1 MQDQVLLRKAKNG
14 NLKAFEALLQRYQS
28 RIYAHALRMTEN
40 EQDAF
45 DVSQNVA
52 LKIYKALP
60 SFREEARLS
69 TWIYQVTRN
78 ACLDFLKKRRP
89 QTSLEELAEQG
100 IELPAAETYSVEK
113 SSLLA
118 EKKMAVK
125 RAICALPASQ
135 KSILILRD
143 IEGYSYEENAILTK
157 TTLGTVKSRISR
169 ARGMIRQ
176 ALGEFGGDDE

>member
-1 MQDQVLLRKAKNG
+1 MQEQVLLRKAKNG

-78 ACLDFLKKRRP
+78 ACLDF
-89 QTSLEELAEQG
+89 
-100 IELPAAETYSVEK
+100 
-113 SSLLA
+113 
-118 EKKMAVK
+118 
-125 RAICALPASQ
+125 
-135 KSILILRD
+135 
-143 IEGYSYEENAILTK
+143 
-157 TTLGTVKSRISR
+157 
-169 ARGMIRQ
+169 
-176 ALGEFGGDDE
+176 

>member
-14 NLKAFEALLQRYQS
+14 NLKAFEALLQRYQN

-135 KSILILRD
+135 K
-143 IEGYSYEENAILTK
+143 A
-157 TTLGTVKSRISR
+157 
-169 ARGMIRQ
+169 
-176 ALGEFGGDDE
+176 F